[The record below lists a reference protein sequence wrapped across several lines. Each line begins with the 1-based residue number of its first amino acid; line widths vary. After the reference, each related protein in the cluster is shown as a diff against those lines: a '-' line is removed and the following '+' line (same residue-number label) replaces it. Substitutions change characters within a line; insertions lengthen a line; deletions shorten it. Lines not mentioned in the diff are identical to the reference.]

1 MAVYGQIKEFKV
13 VTLEDDLNAMTL
25 DDKGC
30 ESYIKTKHETAEREG
45 RYVVNFK
52 VADPRFEKEHL
63 SGVNVFVPK
72 GIIDNNLIDTETY
85 IECGSDSC
93 HLKIVGVEDW
103 FTRASNGMTQI
114 HDKRYKDEV
123 RGAK

>member
-1 MAVYGQIKEFKV
+1 MMHGKIKSFTV
-13 VTLEDDLNAMTL
+13 VTVEED
-25 DDKGC
+25 
-30 ESYIKTKHETAEREG
+30 IKTLEQDEKSLVPFIVRKHNLAEKHN
-45 RYVVNFK
+45 RYVVRFEIE
-52 VADPRFEKEHL
+52 DPRFTDCTV
-63 SGVNVFVPK
+63 VNVFLPK